1 MQTKA
6 RSKAWNVLLVL
17 PYLAM
22 LWVPSYN
29 SKDPS
34 WIGIPFFYW
43 YQLLWVVLCSVLVA
57 IVFFATRPMG
67 D

>member
-1 MQTKA
+1 MWTKA
-6 RSKAWNVLLVL
+6 RSKAWNVLLAV

-22 LWVPSYN
+22 MWVPSYN
-29 SKDPS
+29 AKGPI

-57 IVFFATRPMG
+57 IVYFATKSAG